1 MRALVVDDDAAI
13 RSFVTA
19 ILLAEGFEIFAAED
33 ADQALEIL
41 HAAGGVD
48 VMITD
53 IQMPGRDGV
62 SLARAVTEEFPS
74 AAIVLMS
81 GYPAPD
87 EDFDY
92 IQKPFSWIEMR
103 SMVRRARRRPSCL
116 PPAA

>member
-1 MRALVVDDDAAI
+1 MRALVVDDDPTI

-19 ILLAEGFEIFAAED
+19 ILLAEGFEILAAED
-33 ADQALEIL
+33 GDDALEMVRESD
-41 HAAGGVD
+41 GVD

-53 IQMPGRDGV
+53 IQMPRRDGV
-62 SLARAVTEEFPS
+62 SLARAVAEEFPT

-87 EDFDY
+87 ADFDF

-103 SMVRRARRRPSCL
+103 SKVRRACRRPGCL